1 MKKVLFSLLAML
13 VIGSGTVEAS
23 FPVKK
28 SNKEQSVEAS
38 VDADLAL
45 VQGEAVAE
53 TSDAGGFD
61 SEDWIL
67 LALWFFLGGFAAHR
81 WYAKRPI
88 GWNILYILTF
98 GGLGIWAIIDL
109 IQIITQD
116 FM

>member
-13 VIGSGTVEAS
+13 VIGTGTVEAS

-67 LALWFFLGGFAAHR
+67 LALWFFLGGICCPPLVCQ
-81 WYAKRPI
+81 RPI
-88 GWNILYILTF
+88 GWNILFILTF

-109 IQIITQD
+109 IQIINQD

>member
-13 VIGSGTVEAS
+13 VIGAGTVEAS

-28 SNKEQSVEAS
+28 SNKEQTVEAT

-45 VQGEAVAE
+45 VQGEVVAD

-61 SEDWIL
+61 SDDWIL

-81 WYAKRPI
+81 WYAKKPV
-88 GWNILYILTF
+88 GWNLLYIFTF
-98 GGLGIWAIIDL
+98 GGLMIWAIVDL

>member
-13 VIGSGTVEAS
+13 VIGTGTVEAS

-98 GGLGIWAIIDL
+98 GGLFVWSIIDL
-109 IQIITQD
+109 IQIINQD

>member
-1 MKKVLFSLLAML
+1 MKKVLFSLLAMM
-13 VIGSGTVEAS
+13 VIGAGTVEAS

-28 SNKEQSVEAS
+28 SNKEQSVEAT
-38 VDADLAL
+38 VDADLAH
-45 VQGEAVAE
+45 VQNEAAAD

-81 WYAKRPI
+81 WYAKKPV
-88 GWNILYILTF
+88 GWNLLFILTG
-98 GGLGIWAIIDL
+98 GGLFIWAIIDL
-109 IQIITQD
+109 VKILTQD

>member
-13 VIGSGTVEAS
+13 VIGAGTVEAT
-23 FPVKK
+23 
-28 SNKEQSVEAS
+28 

-45 VQGEAVAE
+45 VQGEVVAD

-61 SEDWIL
+61 SDDWIL

-81 WYAKRPI
+81 WYAKKPV
-88 GWNILYILTF
+88 GWNLLFILTL
-98 GGLGIWAIIDL
+98 GGLGIWAIVDL
-109 IQIITQD
+109 IQILTQD

>member
-1 MKKVLFSLLAML
+1 MKKVLLAFWPCWSSVQELWKLL
-13 VIGSGTVEAS
+13 SQS
-23 FPVKK
+23 K

-109 IQIITQD
+109 IQIINQD

>member
-13 VIGSGTVEAS
+13 VIGAGTVEAS

-28 SNKEQSVEAS
+28 SNKEQTVEAT

-45 VQGEAVAE
+45 VQGEVVAD

-61 SEDWIL
+61 SDDWIL

-81 WYAKRPI
+81 WYAKKPV
-88 GWNILYILTF
+88 GWNLLFILTL
-98 GGLGIWAIIDL
+98 GGLGIWAIVDL
-109 IQIITQD
+109 IQILTQD